1 MNIIAVDLGGTKLSA
16 ALVSDRVIRC
26 RAEVPTA
33 AEEGPQAVIGRMVR
47 LVQTLPEWDQAE
59 GLAVAATGRVH
70 GGRVSAL
77 NLATMPGWTDIGL
90 QEELRRQTGR
100 PVTLLNDADAAAL
113 GEARLGAG
121 QGLRAMMFVTVSTGV
136 GAGVVL
142 DGRLL
147 QSPSGIHAD
156 FGYLHAGNGETIEA
170 LSSGRALEQWTR
182 QRGGDGGAAQ
192 LIRWAARDSEA
203 AARLDQAVSA
213 LVTGFGDVRVMMGV
227 EDVVIGGGVGL
238 NPEFF
243 ERLQGCAQAQPELYR
258 VRLRAAVLGS
268 DAGLYGAALS
278 AEEQQSAVSSHRR
291 DCGAAGG
298 R

>member
-1 MNIIAVDLGGTKLSA
+1 MNTIAVDLGGTKLSA

-33 AEEGPQAVIGRMVR
+33 ASQGPPAVIERMVD
-47 LVQTLPEWDQAE
+47 LIQKLPGWDQA
-59 GLAVAATGRVH
+59 GRLGVAATGRVH

-77 NLATMPGWTDIGL
+77 NLAAMPGWTDIGL
-90 QEELRRQTGR
+90 QEELRRRTGR

-142 DGRLL
+142 DGTLL

-156 FGYLHAGNGETIEA
+156 FGYLHAGSEETIEA
-170 LSSGRALEQWTR
+170 LSSGRSLEQWTR

-192 LIRWAARDSEA
+192 LIECAAGNPEVV
-203 AARLDQAVSA
+203 ARLDQAVSA
-213 LVTGFGDVRVMMGV
+213 LVRGFGDVRVMMGV
-227 EDVVIGGGVGL
+227 QDVVIGGSVGL

-243 ERLQGCAQAQPELYR
+243 GRLQVSAQAQPELYR
-258 VRLRAAVLGS
+258 VRLRPAMLGS
-268 DAGLYGAALS
+268 DAGLYGAALF
-278 AEEQQSAVSSHRR
+278 AEERP
-291 DCGAAGG
+291 
-298 R
+298 

>member
-1 MNIIAVDLGGTKLSA
+1 MKVLAVDLGGTKLSA
-16 ALVSDRVIRC
+16 ALVTDRVIHC

-33 AEEGPQAVIGRMVR
+33 AEEGPQAVIERMVR
-47 LVQTLPEWDQAE
+47 LVQTLPGWDQAE

-77 NLATMPGWTDIGL
+77 NLAAMPGWTDIGL

-100 PVTLLNDADAAAL
+100 PVTLLNDADAAAF

-121 QGLRAMMFVTVSTGV
+121 QGLSAIMFVTVSTGV
-136 GAGVVL
+136 GAGIVL

-147 QSPSGIHAD
+147 QSASGIHAD

-170 LSSGRALEQWTR
+170 LSGGRALDQWTR
-182 QRGGDGGAAQ
+182 QRGGDGGTAQ
-192 LIRWAARDSEA
+192 LIAWADRSPEA
-203 AARLDQAVSA
+203 AARLDLAVA
-213 LVTGFGDVRVMMGV
+213 TLVRGFGDVRVMVGV
-227 EDVVIGGGVGL
+227 EDVVIGGSVGL

-243 ERLQGCAQAQPELYR
+243 RRLQLCTLKQPELYR
-258 VRLRAAVLGS
+258 VRLRAAVLGN

-278 AEEQQSAVSSHRR
+278 AEEQR
-291 DCGAAGG
+291 
-298 R
+298 

>member
-16 ALVSDRVIRC
+16 ALVTDRVIRC

-33 AEEGPQAVIGRMVR
+33 AEEGPQAVIRRMVN
-47 LVQTLPEWDQAE
+47 LIQKLTGWKQA
-59 GLAVAATGRVH
+59 GCLSVAATGRVH

-77 NLATMPGWTDIGL
+77 NLAAMPGWTDIGL

-121 QGLRAMMFVTVSTGV
+121 QGLHAMMFVTVSTGV
-136 GAGVVL
+136 GAGIVL
-142 DGRLL
+142 DGTLL

-156 FGYLHAGNGETIEA
+156 FGYLHAEDGETIEA

-192 LIRWAARDSEA
+192 LIGWAARNPA
-203 AARLDQAVSA
+203 AATRLDQAVSA
-213 LVTGFGDVRVMMGV
+213 LVRGFGDVRVMMGV
-227 EDVVIGGGVGL
+227 EDVVIGGSVGL

-243 ERLQGCAQAQPELYR
+243 RRLQLCALKQPELYR
-258 VRLRAAVLGS
+258 VRLRTAVLGS
-268 DAGLYGAALS
+268 DAGLYGAALA
-278 AEEQQSAVSSHRR
+278 AEDQQ
-291 DCGAAGG
+291 
-298 R
+298 

>member
-16 ALVSDRVIRC
+16 ALVTDRVIRC

-33 AEEGPQAVIGRMVR
+33 AEEGPQAVIRRMVN
-47 LVQTLPEWDQAE
+47 LIQKLTGWEQA
-59 GLAVAATGRVH
+59 GCLSVAATGRVH

-77 NLATMPGWTDIGL
+77 NLAAMPGWTDIGL

-136 GAGVVL
+136 GAGIVL
-142 DGRLL
+142 DGTLL

-156 FGYLHAGNGETIEA
+156 FGYLHAEDGETIEA

-192 LIRWAARDSEA
+192 LIGWAARNPA
-203 AARLDQAVSA
+203 AATRLDQAVSA
-213 LVTGFGDVRVMMGV
+213 LVRGFGDVRVMMGV
-227 EDVVIGGGVGL
+227 EDVVIGGSVGL

-243 ERLQGCAQAQPELYR
+243 RRLQLCALKQPELYR

-268 DAGLYGAALS
+268 DAGLYGAALA
-278 AEEQQSAVSSHRR
+278 AEDQQ
-291 DCGAAGG
+291 
-298 R
+298 